1 MSHVTQPARW
11 TGYAVLAPRGSA
23 RGRNSASR
31 ARLFAMPTTAS
42 SYNAKR
48 FPCKLCK
55 TDYESEAELE
65 FHIQEHENG
74 KFVINIPPPPVL
86 SELKEDSQ
94 ETTNLD
100 MDEGSFRG
108 RRLRCNMCGER
119 FQDRSLFG
127 QHLAD
132 HENPEGSRTARKKVG
147 ESDSVPTLVKMEK
160 SQDDV
165 DEKEKVMSEP
175 PSLLREQM
183 GSPEDY
189 FVEEEEDDDDD
200 EEEEDDRDEEETYEC
215 KECHATFSSYRGL
228 LTHTSRKHGN
238 AAMNALRNKTLKTE
252 NIYDDYSEGM
262 RDEFFS
268 LLNAKNLAYKYAE
281 IGDVPGAA
289 STKDTEVFP
298 CRQCPDRIFLT
309 SYGLERHTRL
319 THPDKVKEVLQYID
333 DIERHKSMASNI
345 GSVVDTPVIRAR
357 GRGRGRRGRGRSLTN
372 TSSSRSLR
380 YREDTPSPPIV
391 LGDEYDEFSFP
402 ALPPY
407 NPDEDSQ
414 GGKEEDTEYVYES
427 SVSEDDLVQSRH
439 SSTGRQRRSSTY
451 SNRDFQIELDE
462 TGDMYQIVRQ
472 HSEAMVAAASFTE
485 SRAHGRPR
493 RSNGTPKAKYQS
505 CETCGILINT
515 EHPRAMESH
524 MKAHQKNMELRQE
537 LLRLYGNNWVDQVT
551 CRECNLVFKDGDK
564 LEQHRRNVHVKRR
577 HFLCRFCGDVFR
589 NMRDLNLHKERRHEA
604 FEGHRRGADPNA
616 SMTFSYQRRGN
627 NYEDSRSFYGT
638 DASRVSDLP
647 FIMTCAYCK
656 TMFGRVGEY
665 MQHMLEI
672 HHRLDSVT
680 TLDAKYFAPFK
691 VDCYKGKVHFGCC
704 DLILYDHNEMAVH
717 RRTVHGS
724 SASGRPKKCRY
735 CPIVLMNTATYDRHI
750 ATHRFRKC
758 TICHCSFG
766 TSTADYTL
774 YRSHMLKHREH
785 GYDIP
790 LSMIDDGINPT
801 ERDFLMAVNNE
812 EECGDGS
819 DDDYSVFS
827 GSGVESNAEDEE
839 DDENLITCFF
849 CGKYFSCVGR
859 SRVHMKLHLQKHLRG
874 MKFKTAPF
882 SGKLHNKLR
891 CYLCGKVRYNRA
903 AMAFHFIQC
912 MRRRKGFIRTTE
924 IDPPSVVLIKK
935 EEGISAEPVL
945 ANIRL
950 PTVTAGGALSM
961 DGLDARCQQD
971 GGNFKNPSFLNRSFL
986 LTWKSVD
993 DKPDSVEISCMLCA
1007 ETFENFLQAAF
1018 HVKKVHIDNGK
1029 GGKVENVDRKL
1040 FEQNSGMLGMS
1051 TIKSNKQQSESASR
1065 NARVNNTTAV
1075 VFPIYGGLDRPK
1087 NQKKFRCF
1095 NCLMNFKTK
1104 QELERHKLTHR
1115 PKREY
1120 RCRICRQHFWTS
1132 KGLDRHL
1139 KLHDVNNMYCQICFK
1154 KFKTCEALQKHE
1166 TCHELANSL
1175 YQCEDCNL
1183 SVCSMRQLNNHFMQ
1197 SHCGISILTC
1207 MVCAAIHTDK
1217 RVLKQHIRSA
1227 HPDLVVRC
1235 VKCKKRFSCPF
1246 LVKRHFNRVHMYERT
1261 ESCPSC
1267 GKIFFDKRSLTLHR
1281 WHHLSFSGRYQ
1292 CMICDQLFDNIRQ
1305 MQVHL
1310 KSSHS
1315 DIVVKDDGDNAI
1327 FVYDTEK
1334 IRRGYVQRGGDSV
1347 EVEYMSQC
1355 CFCVKAFANKAEA
1368 VNHLF
1373 LRHGFARQPPK
1384 CYACGAAFNF
1394 VKTLRAHLAARHGI
1408 YSTSNNTQ
1416 DVEMTEIHNESVTGI
1431 SEHEGSMLMG
1441 SMADVGYVNTFS

>member
-23 RGRNSASR
+23 RGRSSATR
-31 ARLFAMPTTAS
+31 ARLFALPTTAS

-132 HENPEGSRTARKKVG
+132 HENPEGSRTARKKGG
-147 ESDSVPTLVKMEK
+147 ESDSAPTLVKMEK

-183 GSPEDY
+183 GSPEEY
-189 FVEEEEDDDDD
+189 FVEEEEEDDDDD
-200 EEEEDDRDEEETYEC
+200 EDDRDDEETYEC
-215 KECHATFSSYRGL
+215 KECHSTFSSYRGL

-238 AAMNALRNKTLKTE
+238 AAMNALRNKALKTE
-252 NIYDDYSEGM
+252 NIYDDYSET
-262 RDEFFS
+262 
-268 LLNAKNLAYKYAE
+268 YKYAE

-656 TMFGRVGEY
+656 AMFGRVGEY

-827 GSGVESNAEDEE
+827 GSGVESNAEDDE

-874 MKFKTAPF
+874 MKFKTVPF
-882 SGKLHNKLR
+882 SGKLNHKLR
-891 CYLCGKVRYNRA
+891 CYLCGKVRYRRA

-912 MRRRKGFIRTTE
+912 MRRRRGFIRTE
-924 IDPPSVVLIKK
+924 IDRPLLLVPKK
-935 EEGISAEPVL
+935 EEEDILSSKLIPQS
-945 ANIRL
+945 I
-950 PTVTAGGALSM
+950 PTPAITAGEALPM
-961 DGLDARCQQD
+961 ELQDELDARGKENSGD
-971 GGNFKNPSFLNRSFL
+971 SFKSPSFLNRSFL

-993 DKPDSVEISCMLCA
+993 DKADSVEISCMLCG

-1018 HVKKVHIDNGK
+1018 HVKKVHIDNGEDK
-1029 GGKVENVDRKL
+1029 LENVDRKL
-1040 FEQNSGMLGMS
+1040 FEQNLENSGMFGMS
-1051 TIKSNKQQSESASR
+1051 TTKSNKKSESATSKI
-1065 NARVNNTTAV
+1065 ARVNNTTAV
-1075 VFPIYGGLDRPK
+1075 VFPIYGGLDRPE
-1087 NQKKFRCF
+1087 NNKKFRCF
-1095 NCLMNFKTK
+1095 NCLMNFQTK
-1104 QELERHKLTHR
+1104 QELERHKLSHR

-1217 RVLKQHIRSA
+1217 RVLKQHIRAA

-1235 VKCKKRFSCPF
+1235 VKCKKQFNCPF
-1246 LVKRHFNRVHMYERT
+1246 LVKRHFNRLHMYERT

-1267 GKIFFDKRSLTLHR
+1267 GKIFFDKRSLILHR
-1281 WHHLSFSGRYQ
+1281 WHHLSFAGRFQ
-1292 CMICDQLFDNIRQ
+1292 CMICDQLFDNTRQ

-1315 DIVVKDDGDNAI
+1315 EIVVKDEGDNGI

-1355 CFCVKAFANKAEA
+1355 CFCVKAFANKVEA

-1384 CYACGAAFNF
+1384 CYACGASFNF

-1408 YSTSNNTQ
+1408 YSNSNNTQ
-1416 DVEMTEIHNESVTGI
+1416 DVEMAEIPNESVTGI
-1431 SEHEGSMLMG
+1431 SEHEESMLMG
-1441 SMADVGYVNTFS
+1441 GMADVGYVNTFS